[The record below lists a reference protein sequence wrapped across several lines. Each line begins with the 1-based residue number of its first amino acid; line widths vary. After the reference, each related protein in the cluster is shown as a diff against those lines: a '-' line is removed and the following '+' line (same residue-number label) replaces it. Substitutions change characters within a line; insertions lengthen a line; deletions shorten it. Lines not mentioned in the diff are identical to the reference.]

1 MIASNYLKSVNSSS
15 PEECNA
21 FLRYLE
27 EVRKVLLVSTTEGS
41 IIITVECCSL
51 EILKKLWD
59 DYCSGHLGEITQKL
73 LVTADV
79 LKAFDLI
86 ELKLTMTIFEE
97 EYRACREYLLKRP
110 GMNERS
116 LYQVLRQRG
125 VALRKLRHGRII
137 A

>member
-1 MIASNYLKSVNSSS
+1 MNPSL
-15 PEECNA
+15 PEKYNN
-21 FLRYLE
+21 FIRYLE
-27 EVRKVLLVSTTEGS
+27 EIKKVLVVDITEGS

-51 EILKKLWD
+51 EILEKLWD
-59 DYCSGHLGEITQKL
+59 DYCSGHLREITQKL

-125 VALRKLRHGRII
+125 VASRKLRHERII